1 MASPVVR
8 FRIDFAEH
16 AEVGPGKIKLLEAI
30 RQSGSLSQA
39 ARDLGM
45 SYRRAWMLIAS
56 LNASFKKPVT
66 RATAG
71 GRGGGGAALTLFG
84 EQLIESYRLLDK
96 DISALAA
103 RRLEALLPSVAQ
115 RSRPRAK
122 STLPRRSLRAALTP
136 PRGM

>member
-16 AEVGPGKIKLLEAI
+16 AEVGPGKISLLEAI
-30 RQSGSLSQA
+30 RNSGSLSQA

-45 SYRRAWMLIAS
+45 SYRRAWMLVAS
-56 LNASFKKPVT
+56 LNASFNKPVT

-84 EQLIESYRLLDK
+84 AQLIESYRLLDK

-115 RSRPRAK
+115 RPRTRAK
-122 STLPRRSLRAALTP
+122 ANLPRRSLRAALSSP
-136 PRGM
+136 G

>member
-16 AEVGPGKIKLLEAI
+16 AAVGPGKISLLEAI
-30 RQSGSLSQA
+30 RNSGSLSQA

-56 LNASFKKPVT
+56 LNASFNKPVT

-84 EQLIESYRLLDK
+84 AQLIESYRLLDK

-103 RRLEALLPSVAQ
+103 RRLEALLPTVAQ
-115 RSRPRAK
+115 RSHTRQK
-122 STLPRRSLRAALTP
+122 SSSLRRSLA
-136 PRGM
+136 